1 MFSAEHAF
9 RMPRGIIFSS
19 EFPRLGRKECLFPT
33 FRVSL
38 FVTAEQKGI
47 FSGVHVIQA
56 PVLRAC
62 MRITRHLGV
71 SVHAVVSHRVACSDK
86 KTPLPFSFSPWMAG
100 FRNDADP
107 PPDTKLL
114 PQWRYCARVPYVYS
128 ECHRKHL
135 NGWGNCK
142 CWKCVI
148 FLDIHM

>member
-1 MFSAEHAF
+1 M
-9 RMPRGIIFSS
+9 
-19 EFPRLGRKECLFPT
+19 FPT

-38 FVTAEQKGI
+38 FVTDEQKGI
-47 FSGVHVIQA
+47 LSGAHVIQA

-114 PQWRYCARVPYVYS
+114 PQWRYCARVPYIYS

-135 NGWGNCK
+135 K
-142 CWKCVI
+142 TLLELQACV
-148 FLDIHM
+148 FGQKNWAFDCSCFEESGLPSNPVVLAWAFTAA